1 MPLHATFVRRLPLR
15 MLAPSLCDGV
25 PSHCI
30 SPVFAPS
37 VCFGWANPF
46 STPLVILFLLAP
58 ASGSI
63 AAFLPLRHL
72 LSVCTSHTITPSI
85 PPLPFSTAPSV
96 TITPA
101 VSPII
106 KTDALFDSLSLSPC
120 CLDPFHRQ
128 KALAT
133 PSAAS
138 ICPSVL
144 PPLTLYCSSIPRG
157 VGKSARSCGDDET
170 YAPVLPPAPQP
181 YIHHSYFPRNLC
193 DSPPFPYSKPIYP
206 LRVVQSDPMRFTPP
220 ARTLGSGVLSAPV
233 LRCAA
238 GTH

>member
-1 MPLHATFVRRLPLR
+1 

-85 PPLPFSTAPSV
+85 PPLPFS
-96 TITPA
+96 
-101 VSPII
+101 
-106 KTDALFDSLSLSPC
+106 
-120 CLDPFHRQ
+120 
-128 KALAT
+128 T

>member
-85 PPLPFSTAPSV
+85 PPLPFST
-96 TITPA
+96 
-101 VSPII
+101 
-106 KTDALFDSLSLSPC
+106 
-120 CLDPFHRQ
+120 
-128 KALAT
+128 

-157 VGKSARSCGDDET
+157 VGKSVPCRIMFST
-170 YAPVLPPAPQP
+170 
-181 YIHHSYFPRNLC
+181 H
-193 DSPPFPYSKPIYP
+193 SPPLPSRI
-206 LRVVQSDPMRFTPP
+206 FTTPTSPEICATHPHSRIVNLSIPSVWSSPTPCDLPRPP
-220 ARTLGSGVLSAPV
+220 ARWDQG
-233 LRCAA
+233 C
-238 GTH
+238 

>member
-1 MPLHATFVRRLPLR
+1 

-85 PPLPFSTAPSV
+85 PPLPFSTAPSGRV
-96 TITPA
+96 QF
-101 VSPII
+101 VSANLPRSDPPGCCSLLFI
-106 KTDALFDSLSLSPC
+106 ALFDSLSLSPC

-157 VGKSARSCGDDET
+157 VGKSVPCRIMFST
-170 YAPVLPPAPQP
+170 
-181 YIHHSYFPRNLC
+181 H
-193 DSPPFPYSKPIYP
+193 SPPLPSRI
-206 LRVVQSDPMRFTPP
+206 FTTPTSPEICATHPHSRIVNLSIPSVWSSPCDLPRPP
-220 ARTLGSGVLSAPV
+220 ARWDQG
-233 LRCAA
+233 C
-238 GTH
+238 

>member
-1 MPLHATFVRRLPLR
+1 VTTRVRPVSPPTVPFDPDDSGWLLIRLLDFPPQRSPPARPYPRHAVARNICKA
-15 MLAPSLCDGV
+15 APSPYAGALTV
-25 PSHCI
+25 YCI

-85 PPLPFSTAPSV
+85 PPLPFST
-96 TITPA
+96 
-101 VSPII
+101 
-106 KTDALFDSLSLSPC
+106 
-120 CLDPFHRQ
+120 
-128 KALAT
+128 

-157 VGKSARSCGDDET
+157 VGKSVPCRIMFST
-170 YAPVLPPAPQP
+170 
-181 YIHHSYFPRNLC
+181 H
-193 DSPPFPYSKPIYP
+193 SPPLPSRI
-206 LRVVQSDPMRFTPP
+206 FTTPTSPEICATHPHSRIVNLSIPSVWSSPTPCDLPRPP
-220 ARTLGSGVLSAPV
+220 ARWDQG
-233 LRCAA
+233 C
-238 GTH
+238 

>member
-1 MPLHATFVRRLPLR
+1 MGNPL
-15 MLAPSLCDGV
+15 
-25 PSHCI
+25 
-30 SPVFAPS
+30 
-37 VCFGWANPF
+37 

-63 AAFLPLRHL
+63 ASFLPLRHL
-72 LSVCTSHTITPSI
+72 LSVCTSHTITSSI

-157 VGKSARSCGDDET
+157 VGKSVPCRIMFST
-170 YAPVLPPAPQP
+170 
-181 YIHHSYFPRNLC
+181 H
-193 DSPPFPYSKPIYP
+193 SPPLPSRI
-206 LRVVQSDPMRFTPP
+206 FTTPTSPEICATHPHSRIVNLSIPSVWSSPTPCDLPRPP
-220 ARTLGSGVLSAPV
+220 ARWDQG
-233 LRCAA
+233 C
-238 GTH
+238 